1 MRWSEDKLLEYKAKR
16 TTINNDNSPPDEGR
30 EYELD
35 KKIANYC
42 KEHHYYAFHDY
53 SRNVNKAG
61 HPDWIIALPKGRVV
75 FIENKSKKGK
85 MSNEQ
90 KLVMVKLIVLGQE
103 IYECRSYKKF
113 LEIMLMNKG
122 K

>member
-1 MRWSEDKLLEYKAKR
+1 MRWTPEKLTEYQVRLGKLSKDTSVA
-16 TTINNDNSPPDEGR
+16 DEGK
-30 EYELD
+30 ESELD

-53 SRNVNKAG
+53 SRKVNKAG
-61 HPDWIIALPKGRVV
+61 HPDWIIALPKCRVV

-85 MSNEQ
+85 MSDEQ

-103 IYECRSYKKF
+103 IYECRSYKRF
-113 LEIMLMNKG
+113 LEIINMKR
-122 K
+122 